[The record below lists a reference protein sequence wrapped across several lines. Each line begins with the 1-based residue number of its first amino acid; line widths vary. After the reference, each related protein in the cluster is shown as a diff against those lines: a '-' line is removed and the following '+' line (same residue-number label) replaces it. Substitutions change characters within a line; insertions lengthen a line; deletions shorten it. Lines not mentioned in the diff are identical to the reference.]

1 MISSKKKRTYRV
13 NNMCLGQAVVKG
25 DPERTKPCQRP
36 ATKGADYCFWHSPDR
51 ALKSAEKKP
60 NSYLSAAR
68 RALLLE
74 DSLAAV
80 RMIAAGHA
88 DPMLLCRNVLN
99 RFTKENGQ

>member
-1 MISSKKKRTYRV
+1 MTNPTKKRSYTAK
-13 NNMCLGQAVVKG
+13 NLCAGKALVKG